1 MQNDIPEICWQIA
14 YWDNDTKYQRK
25 IVSAANRYTL
35 KTGEQIVIPSVRHYS
50 REHAPILKL
59 LEPYLVTR
67 FVVEPN
73 QGFVDQYSNYWTRE
87 EAMII
92 ATYANQVKID
102 RGGPEDMLFSE
113 DLY

>member
-1 MQNDIPEICWQIA
+1 MSIPDICWQPLTWI
-14 YWDNDTKYQRK
+14 NDTAVNQRR

-35 KTGEQIVIPSVRHYS
+35 KTGGYLVVPSVRHYS
-50 REHAPILKL
+50 KEHAPIMDL
-59 LEPYLVTR
+59 LLPHLETR

-92 ATYANQVKID
+92 ATHAGQVRVN
-102 RGGPEDMLFSE
+102 RGGPETMLFSE